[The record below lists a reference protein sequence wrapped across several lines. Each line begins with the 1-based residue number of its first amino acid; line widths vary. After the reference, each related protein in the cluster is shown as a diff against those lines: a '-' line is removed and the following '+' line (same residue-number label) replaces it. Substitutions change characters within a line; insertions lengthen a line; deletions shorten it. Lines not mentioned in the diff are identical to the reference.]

1 MTPTTKSIQSA
12 EPAVAAAPRLQRVLG
27 LWDLIVYG
35 MVIIQVVAP
44 IPIFG
49 LVQQRSNG
57 HAVTTILAAMVAMM
71 LTAISYGRMASLY
84 PMAGSAYTY
93 VARSINPHLGFM
105 TGWAMFLDYLIIPL
119 MSTIIPALAIQQLIF
134 HLPWVPRIPFTALAF
149 VIALLMTLLNLRGIR
164 ATARANLLLL
174 IFSGFSV
181 IAFMILAG
189 RHAFLHSGWA
199 GVFSV
204 QPLYDPETF
213 RLGRILSGT
222 SLAALTYIG
231 FDGVTTL
238 AEDTIN
244 PRRNMV
250 LATVLVCFITGV
262 LSAAELYLFQRVW
275 PDWSTFPNLDT
286 AYLDVMRLVG
296 GALLFGVFSVVM
308 SVSQFG
314 AGFSGQAAAA
324 RLIYGMGRD
333 NVLPRKIF
341 GTLNPRTQNP
351 ARNILLV
358 GIFAFAGAL
367 VIPFEVACDLLNFGA
382 FLGFMGVNLATL
394 WSHYIAPPQ
403 FYRRRFCRD
412 AVLPIAGFVLC
423 FLIWLGLPRLS
434 KVVGG
439 IWLSTGIIF
448 CAARTRGFR
457 ERPVLFDFRD
467 S

>member
-1 MTPTTKSIQSA
+1 MTLTIKPVQ
-12 EPAVAAAPRLQRVLG
+12 PAGPVTPAAPRLQRVLG
-27 LWDLIVYG
+27 LWDLVVYG
-35 MVIIQVVAP
+35 MIIIQVVAP

-93 VARSINPHLGFM
+93 VARSINPHLGFV

-119 MSTIIPALAIQQLIF
+119 MSTIIPALAIQQLIS
-134 HLPWVPRIPFTALAF
+134 HLPWMPRIPFAALAL
-149 VIALLMTLLNLRGIR
+149 VIALLMTMLNLRGIR
-164 ATARANLLLL
+164 TTARANLLLL
-174 IFSGFSV
+174 IISAAAV
-181 IAFMILAG
+181 IVFMILAV

-199 GVFSV
+199 GVFSI
-204 QPLYDPETF
+204 QPLYDPGTF
-213 RLGRILSGT
+213 RLNRILSGT

-244 PRRNMV
+244 PRRNIV

-296 GALLFGVFSVVM
+296 GTLLFGIFSVVM
-308 SVSQFG
+308 SASQFG

-333 NVLPRKIF
+333 NVLPRTIF

-351 ARNILLV
+351 ARNIVLV

-367 VIPFEVACDLLNFGA
+367 AIPFEVACDLLNFGA

-394 WSHYIAPPQ
+394 WNHYITPPAS
-403 FYRRRFCRD
+403 YRRRLFRD
-412 AVLPIAGFVLC
+412 AVLPIAGFLLC
-423 FLIWLGLPRLS
+423 FLIWLGLPHLS

-439 IWLSTGIIF
+439 IWLSIGIIF
-448 CAARTRGFR
+448 CAVRTSGFR
-457 ERPVLFDFRD
+457 ERPVLFDFSD

>member
-1 MTPTTKSIQSA
+1 MTLTIKPVQ
-12 EPAVAAAPRLQRVLG
+12 PAGPVTPAAPRLQRVLG
-27 LWDLIVYG
+27 LWDLVVYG
-35 MVIIQVVAP
+35 MIIIQVVAP

-93 VARSINPHLGFM
+93 VARSINPHLGFV

-119 MSTIIPALAIQQLIF
+119 MSTIIPALAIQQLIS
-134 HLPWVPRIPFTALAF
+134 HLPWMPRIPFAALAL
-149 VIALLMTLLNLRGIR
+149 VIALLMTMLNLRGIR
-164 ATARANLLLL
+164 TTARANLLLL
-174 IFSGFSV
+174 IISAAAV
-181 IAFMILAG
+181 IVFMILAV

-199 GVFSV
+199 GVFSI
-204 QPLYDPETF
+204 QPLYDPGTF
-213 RLGRILSGT
+213 RLNRILSGT

-244 PRRNMV
+244 PRRNIV

-296 GALLFGVFSVVM
+296 GTLLFGIFSVVM

-333 NVLPRKIF
+333 NVLPRTIF
-341 GTLNPRTQNP
+341 GTLNPRTHNP
-351 ARNILLV
+351 ARNIVLV

-367 VIPFEVACDLLNFGA
+367 AIPFEVACDLLNFGA

-394 WSHYIAPPQ
+394 WNHYITPPAS
-403 FYRRRFCRD
+403 YRRRLFRD
-412 AVLPIAGFVLC
+412 AVLPIAGFLLC
-423 FLIWLGLPRLS
+423 FLIWLGLPHLS

-439 IWLSTGIIF
+439 IWLSIGIIF
-448 CAARTRGFR
+448 CAVRTSGFR
-457 ERPVLFDFRD
+457 ERPVLFDFSD

>member
-1 MTPTTKSIQSA
+1 MTLTKRPVQ
-12 EPAVAAAPRLQRVLG
+12 PAGPVTPAAPRLQRVLG
-27 LWDLIVYG
+27 LWDLVVYG
-35 MVIIQVVAP
+35 MIIIQVVAP

-93 VARSINPHLGFM
+93 VARSINPHLGFV

-119 MSTIIPALAIQQLIF
+119 MSTIIPALAIQQLIS
-134 HLPWVPRIPFTALAF
+134 HLPWMPRIPFAALAL
-149 VIALLMTLLNLRGIR
+149 VIAVLMTMLNLRGIR
-164 ATARANLLLL
+164 TTARANLLLL
-174 IFSGFSV
+174 IISASAV
-181 IAFMILAG
+181 IVFMILAV

-199 GVFSV
+199 GVFSI
-204 QPLYDPETF
+204 QPLYDPGTF
-213 RLGRILSGT
+213 RLNRILTGT

-244 PRRNMV
+244 PRRDMV

-296 GALLFGVFSVVM
+296 GTLLFGIFSVVM
-308 SVSQFG
+308 SASQFG

-333 NVLPRKIF
+333 NVLPRRIF

-351 ARNILLV
+351 ARNIVLV

-367 VIPFEVACDLLNFGA
+367 AIPFEVACDLLNFGA

-394 WSHYIAPPQ
+394 WNHYITPPASH
-403 FYRRRFCRD
+403 RRRLFRD
-412 AVLPIAGFVLC
+412 AVLPIAGFLLC
-423 FLIWLGLPRLS
+423 FLIWLGLPHLS

-439 IWLSTGIIF
+439 IWLSIGIIF
-448 CAARTRGFR
+448 CAVRTRGFR
-457 ERPVLFDFRD
+457 ERPVLFDFSD

>member
-1 MTPTTKSIQSA
+1 MTQSA
-12 EPAVAAAPRLQRVLG
+12 KPIQAAGPAMPAPPRLKRVLG
-27 LWDLIVYG
+27 LWDLVVYG
-35 MVIIQVVAP
+35 MIIIQVVAP

-93 VARSINPHLGFM
+93 VARSINPHLGFV

-119 MSTIIPALAIQQLIF
+119 MSTIIPALAIRQLIP
-134 HLPWVPRIPFTALAF
+134 HIPWMPRIPFAVLAF
-149 VIALLMTLLNLRGIR
+149 VIALVMTMLNLRGIR
-164 ATARANLLLL
+164 TAARTNLLLL
-174 IFSGFSV
+174 IVSGLAV
-181 IAFMILAG
+181 IVFMFLAV

-204 QPLYDPETF
+204 QPLYDPGTF
-213 RLGRILSGT
+213 RLSRILSGT

-244 PRRNMV
+244 PRRNIV

-296 GALLFGVFSVVM
+296 GTLLFGVFSVVM

-333 NVLPRKIF
+333 NVLPRTIF
-341 GTLNPRTQNP
+341 GTLDPRTQSP

-358 GIFAFAGAL
+358 GVFAFAGAL
-367 VIPFEVACDLLNFGA
+367 AVPFEVSCDLLNFGA

-394 WSHYIAPPQ
+394 WSHYIQPPES
-403 FYRRRFCRD
+403 YRPRLFRD
-412 AVLPIAGFVLC
+412 AVLPIAGFLLC
-423 FLIWLGLPRLS
+423 FLIWLGLPNLS

-439 IWLSTGIIF
+439 IWLSIGIIF
-448 CAARTRGFR
+448 CAVRTKGFR
-457 ERPVLFDFRD
+457 ERPVLFDFTD